1 MEHKKMKSF
10 SMAALIVSILPAATL
25 IPALF
30 KITLPDGVRTMLAGL
45 NIVFVLLGLL
55 LSVIC
60 VRSRESR
67 SAVNIIS
74 TAVSV
79 LWILIMAGIAVFAL
93 FINFVQ

>member
-1 MEHKKMKSF
+1 MENKKMKSL

-30 KITLPDGVRTMLAGL
+30 QMTLPDGVRTILVGL

-60 VRSRESR
+60 VRNKESR
-67 SAVNIIS
+67 SIVNMIS
-74 TAVSV
+74 TAVSI
-79 LWILIMAGIAVFAL
+79 LWILIMVGIVVLAL